1 MSKPEIM
8 VKCKIVAPK
17 STLSAVINTLYDLGL
32 YHLTPH
38 LKGTYNLDLGTPLA
52 QAEELATLLVKV
64 RQILARFPKTIAQNY
79 LLNKF
84 PAVSLTKKSWPEL
97 QRKVEK
103 IFQEIKE
110 TEQKL
115 ALLREERLILHNQLI
130 SLSFLR
136 KMKINAAAL
145 SQSQILCGVFGQI
158 KRQEGLSA
166 ALSKHLPASSFFQ
179 EKDYIFVVAKK
190 TQETELKN
198 VLSSFGFTPFS
209 WSLETNNLLSELKK
223 KKELAAK
230 KKEQKLILLKRLQGL
245 SEEVAELQAWEL
257 EIQEEIR
264 KQELPLSFAVTGST
278 FLAEGWLPQKQS
290 AQVVQALEK
299 ITKNKIHV
307 QLENPG
313 KKDHPPVKLNN
324 KKLVSP
330 FEFLLKLY
338 DLPSYKEIDPTSLLF
353 FTFPIFFGFMLGDV
367 GYGLVLA
374 ILFFILRKKMPA
386 AKQMLD
392 VLLFAAIVSIAFG
405 FVFGEFFG
413 FEYVGNE
420 TGEKL
425 CNLGICLE
433 KVTHFAGGHGAEGG
447 QAVTIWEFPHLLH
460 RASTKTNLFGYD
472 ILTVLIIGAIVG
484 FIHLNLGL
492 FLGFLNEAASHG
504 WKHAVMAKLSWMI
517 MEAGIIFAV
526 LGGMGIFLP
535 LVKWMGIIIAVIGV
549 VMLVKGEGVQG
560 AVEIPGLFSNM
571 LSYMRLGAVG
581 LASVGLA
588 VVVNEKLALPFFEKG
603 GIFIFFGII
612 IMILGHGIN
621 LLLGVI
627 GPFLHGV
634 RLHYVECFSKF
645 FHGGGVE
652 YAPFSRKKELTKE

>member
-1 MSKPEIM
+1 M
-8 VKCKIVAPK
+8 
-17 STLSAVINTLYDLGL
+17 
-32 YHLTPH
+32 
-38 LKGTYNLDLGTPLA
+38 
-52 QAEELATLLVKV
+52 
-64 RQILARFPKTIAQNY
+64 
-79 LLNKF
+79 
-84 PAVSLTKKSWPEL
+84 
-97 QRKVEK
+97 
-103 IFQEIKE
+103 
-110 TEQKL
+110 
-115 ALLREERLILHNQLI
+115 
-130 SLSFLR
+130 
-136 KMKINAAAL
+136 
-145 SQSQILCGVFGQI
+145 
-158 KRQEGLSA
+158 
-166 ALSKHLPASSFFQ
+166 
-179 EKDYIFVVAKK
+179 
-190 TQETELKN
+190 
-198 VLSSFGFTPFS
+198 
-209 WSLETNNLLSELKK
+209 
-223 KKELAAK
+223 
-230 KKEQKLILLKRLQGL
+230 
-245 SEEVAELQAWEL
+245 
-257 EIQEEIR
+257 
-264 KQELPLSFAVTGST
+264 
-278 FLAEGWLPQKQS
+278 
-290 AQVVQALEK
+290 
-299 ITKNKIHV
+299 
-307 QLENPG
+307 
-313 KKDHPPVKLNN
+313 
-324 KKLVSP
+324 
-330 FEFLLKLY
+330 
-338 DLPSYKEIDPTSLLF
+338 
-353 FTFPIFFGFMLGDV
+353 
-367 GYGLVLA
+367 
-374 ILFFILRKKMPA
+374 
-386 AKQMLD
+386 
-392 VLLFAAIVSIAFG
+392 
-405 FVFGEFFG
+405 
-413 FEYVGNE
+413 
-420 TGEKL
+420 
-425 CNLGICLE
+425 
-433 KVTHFAGGHGAEGG
+433 
-447 QAVTIWEFPHLLH
+447 H